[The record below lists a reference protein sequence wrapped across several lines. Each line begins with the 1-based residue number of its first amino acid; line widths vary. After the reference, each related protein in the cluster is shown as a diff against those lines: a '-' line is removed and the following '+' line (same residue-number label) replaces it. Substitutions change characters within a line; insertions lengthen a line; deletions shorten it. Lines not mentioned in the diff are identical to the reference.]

1 MPNASFE
8 TKVRSIDL
16 TIQINDI
23 SEETANRIKR
33 FITEEMLRPD
43 PFADILIAER
53 DAAKAEPLPE
63 IKEDPE
69 SEVKTAVALEHMTRQ
84 QKRVIHTPYYN
95 EVVGVLAG
103 AKKDANK
110 YDWRWAKSEEF
121 CREYAPDLGI
131 TELRGNYRG
140 FINATINVGTV
151 LGGLSRDGSVK
162 KMQGRCGVRYGR
174 FYWLPFK
181 NGSSVGSN
189 LATQPKEPASL
200 VEETPK
206 PATVSARLREYRERS
221 GLGTDE
227 VSELIGYPES
237 VVKAWEAGTNVPSR
251 EGRGQIEALFGKH
264 IFDGVQ
270 KPVIW

>member
-8 TKVRSIDL
+8 TKVRSVDL

-43 PFADILIAER
+43 PFADILVAER
-53 DAAKAEPLPE
+53 DAAKTEPLPE

-69 SEVKTAVALEHMTRQ
+69 MEEKTAVVMNGCTLTRR
-84 QKRVIHTPYYN
+84 QKIVRGMAAYAPIQSI
-95 EVVGVLAG
+95 LADATVNQDG
-103 AKKDANK
+103 YEWRRASAK
-110 YDWRWAKSEEF
+110 EF
-121 CREYAPDLGI
+121 CE
-131 TELRGNYRG
+131 EWRG
-140 FINATINVGTV
+140 VK
-151 LGGLSRDGSVK
+151 GLED
-162 KMQGRCGVRYGR
+162 VR
-174 FYWLPFK
+174 
-181 NGSSVGSN
+181 SVGSV
-189 LATQPKEPASL
+189 LSGIADDGELKKWDKDAQHRDRTYRLPFPVVADEPKEPASL

-206 PATVSARLREYRERS
+206 PATVSDRLREYRERS

-237 VVKAWEAGTNVPSR
+237 VVKAWESGTNVPSR
-251 EGRGQIEALFGKH
+251 EGKGQIEALFGKH